1 MIEILVTVW
10 IDHKVVIVLENDHLV
25 SSKAVVDKDS
35 GHEQNLEEVDDYG
48 LVVLICRNIEAS
60 IEIIEH
66 STYIERD
73 VF

>member
-25 SSKAVVDKDS
+25 SSKVVVDKDLDP
-35 GHEQNLEEVDDYG
+35 EQNLEEVDDYG
-48 LVVLICRNIEAS
+48 LAVLNCRNTEVS

-66 STYIERD
+66 LIYIEED

>member
-25 SSKAVVDKDS
+25 SSKVVVDKDQDL
-35 GHEQNLEEVDDYG
+35 EQSLEEVDDYG
-48 LVVLICRNIEAS
+48 LVVLNCRNTEAS

-66 STYIERD
+66 LIYIEED